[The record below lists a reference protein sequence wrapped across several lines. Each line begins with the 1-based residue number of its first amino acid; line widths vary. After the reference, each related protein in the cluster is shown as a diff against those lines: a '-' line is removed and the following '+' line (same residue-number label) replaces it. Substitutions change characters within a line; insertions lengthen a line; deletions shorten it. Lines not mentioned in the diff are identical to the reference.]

1 MFKIFVRA
9 VDGSFE
15 QIYFHFLSPPTTSAV
30 RIGSSRTH
38 NDRNTNTN
46 THIITNS
53 TSASKLE
60 LSIGKPQ
67 LKSHDLH
74 FDIKRAAK
82 KNRKELFAIVKKV
95 RLGYD
100 T

>member
-9 VDGSFE
+9 VDRSFE

-30 RIGSSRTH
+30 RIGPSRTH

-46 THIITNS
+46 TSIITNP
-53 TSASKLE
+53 TSVSKLE
-60 LSIGKPQ
+60 LSIWKPQ
-67 LKSHDLH
+67 FKNHDFR
-74 FDIKRAAK
+74 FDIARAEK
-82 KNRKELFAIVKKV
+82 KDRKTLFAILKKV

-100 T
+100 S